1 MSKTIPEYTGP
12 KPAEMMIHY
21 GSIKMLNGAPSGEY
35 LRNFQINHSIKNG
48 TPVIVITE
56 KSYRRL
62 VEEAQMPR
70 IA

>member
-1 MSKTIPEYTGP
+1 MSKTIPEYSGP
-12 KPAEMMIHY
+12 KPAEMMISN

-35 LRNFQINHSIKNG
+35 LRDFQMKRGVQNE

-56 KSYRRL
+56 ASYRSL
-62 VEEAQMPR
+62 VAAAEIPR